1 MNLLLKWLNYF
12 TIFFYVST
20 AVCLVEAIHDLRKKW
35 SDAYCA
41 ESTWQFTR
49 PFDAPHICS
58 LYHAS
63 TWYCV
68 IVEILKNCSPSQYCN
83 LFCCRRQLVSVRSCK
98 NLYLNKIFVFLICK
112 GAAKYYRNFVCVLL
126 VNIHM
131 FSDLFTF
138 FWYSEHIFVSRDFY
152 HLSSK
157 QLQGINPGRG
167 FLPTEL
173 KGITICGDYP
183 PWGFLSL
190 DVLPSAAKL
199 GRQ

>member
-1 MNLLLKWLNYF
+1 MAELFHN
-12 TIFFYVST
+12 FFYVST
-20 AVCLVEAIHDLRKKW
+20 AVRLVEAIHDLRKKW

-49 PFDAPHICS
+49 PFDTPHICS

-98 NLYLNKIFVFLICK
+98 NLYMNKIFCFFKYVRVQQSIIGILFLYCWWISTC
-112 GAAKYYRNFVCVLL
+112 FQIFLL
-126 VNIHM
+126 
-131 FSDLFTF
+131 FF

-152 HLSSK
+152 SLSSK
-157 QLQGINPGRG
+157 QLQEINPGRG
-167 FLPTEL
+167 FLYT
-173 KGITICGDYP
+173 
-183 PWGFLSL
+183 
-190 DVLPSAAKL
+190 
-199 GRQ
+199 

>member
-1 MNLLLKWLNYF
+1 MAELFHN
-12 TIFFYVST
+12 FFYVST
-20 AVCLVEAIHDLRKKW
+20 AVRLVEAIHDLRKKW

-131 FSDLFTF
+131 FSDF
-138 FWYSEHIFVSRDFY
+138 FYFFSDI
-152 HLSSK
+152 LSIYLYLEISIPC
-157 QLQGINPGRG
+157 LPNSGR
-167 FLPTEL
+167 E
-173 KGITICGDYP
+173 
-183 PWGFLSL
+183 
-190 DVLPSAAKL
+190 
-199 GRQ
+199 

>member
-12 TIFFYVST
+12 TFFFYVST
-20 AVCLVEAIHDLRKKW
+20 AVRLVEAIHDLRKKW

-49 PFDAPHICS
+49 PFDASHICS

-131 FSDLFTF
+131 FSDFFLLFF
-138 FWYSEHIFVSRDFY
+138 SDN
-152 HLSSK
+152 LSIY
-157 QLQGINPGRG
+157 LYLGISIPCLPNSGR
-167 FLPTEL
+167 E
-173 KGITICGDYP
+173 
-183 PWGFLSL
+183 
-190 DVLPSAAKL
+190 
-199 GRQ
+199 